1 MLRWLLVG
9 LLLMGLGISIQRE
22 WIWVDVEKMST
33 DLNLPYLQDPQRIK
47 RLRFVGGGR

>member
-9 LLLMGLGISIQRE
+9 LLLMGLGIGLQRE

-47 RLRFVGGGR
+47 RLRFSLGER